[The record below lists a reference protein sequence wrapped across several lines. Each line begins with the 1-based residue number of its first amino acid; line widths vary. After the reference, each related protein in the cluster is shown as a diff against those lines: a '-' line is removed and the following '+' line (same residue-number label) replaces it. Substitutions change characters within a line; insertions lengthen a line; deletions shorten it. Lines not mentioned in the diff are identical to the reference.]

1 MQVNKKGSKSF
12 MGNVKFSGAIVSC
25 ALAWIAPS
33 VGAADSVLRTDGIR
47 SVDVNTKHLYKAKL
61 YDAPLLL
68 SANLATSDPVV
79 VLLGRHFEAMRRGQ
93 INDFLTTWDDE
104 SSGEIR
110 KRQAAESRELIVKR
124 WIDMLANRDV
134 VLVARY
140 EYQQYELVEYRIQ
153 NAAGKVVFSDVL
165 TLSDRS
171 PSPKLTLQMKDS
183 PVVRAIREKVSRVDD
198 IIGLTK

>member
-1 MQVNKKGSKSF
+1 MKTSEVIATATA
-12 MGNVKFSGAIVSC
+12 AISAFLLSTQAC
-25 ALAWIAPS
+25 GQPIP
-33 VGAADSVLRTDGIR
+33 RTDGIR

-61 YDAPLLL
+61 YDTPLLL
-68 SANLATSDPVV
+68 SANSTISDPVV
-79 VLLGRHFEAMRRGQ
+79 VLLSRHFEAMRSGQ

-104 SSGEIR
+104 SSNEIR

-124 WIDMLANRDV
+124 WVDMLANRNV

-165 TLSDRS
+165 TMSDRS
-171 PSPKLTLQMKDS
+171 LIPKLTLQLKDS
-183 PVVRAIREKVSRVDD
+183 PVLRAIREKMSRVDD
-198 IIGLTK
+198 VIGLTK

>member
-1 MQVNKKGSKSF
+1 MKTAELVGT
-12 MGNVKFSGAIVSC
+12 VIVTISAGLMSTQSC
-25 ALAWIAPS
+25 GQQA
-33 VGAADSVLRTDGIR
+33 LRTDGIR

-68 SANLATSDPVV
+68 SPSPASTDPVV
-79 VLLGRHFEAMRRGQ
+79 VLIGRHFEAMRRGQ
-93 INDFLTTWDDE
+93 INDFLTTWDDD

-110 KRQAAESRELIVKR
+110 KRQATESRELIVKR
-124 WIDMLANRDV
+124 WTDMLANRDV

-165 TLSDRS
+165 SLTDRS
-171 PSPKLTLQMKDS
+171 LTPKLTLQLRDS
-183 PVVRAIREKVSRVDD
+183 PVLRAIREKVSRVDD